1 LRGAIA
7 PACRASGG
15 LVLGGASAGAAVL
28 VVPGGGG
35 GERMRVRGGKRRGD
49 DKARCYA
56 WRCAGVLAGG
66 FVLST
71 FEGGAREACAW
82 SLVAV
87 VALWWT

>member
-1 LRGAIA
+1 
-7 PACRASGG
+7 
-15 LVLGGASAGAAVL
+15 
-28 VVPGGGG
+28 
-35 GERMRVRGGKRRGD
+35 MRVRGGKRRGD